1 MLQIVA
7 ASVPAVVRARF
18 TLIAAVADLAGV
30 FGSKSSW
37 QQSAA
42 KHKCAHDCGEEL
54 HIEERGSSTK
64 ACIERFDR
72 NEGLCKYRACERVLA
87 V

>member
-1 MLQIVA
+1 MNCYVGHKSKIPGRVTYSMLQVVA

-42 KHKCAHDCGEEL
+42 KHQCGHDCGEEL
-54 HIEERGSSTK
+54 HLEKREEARW
-64 ACIERFDR
+64 
-72 NEGLCKYRACERVLA
+72 
-87 V
+87 